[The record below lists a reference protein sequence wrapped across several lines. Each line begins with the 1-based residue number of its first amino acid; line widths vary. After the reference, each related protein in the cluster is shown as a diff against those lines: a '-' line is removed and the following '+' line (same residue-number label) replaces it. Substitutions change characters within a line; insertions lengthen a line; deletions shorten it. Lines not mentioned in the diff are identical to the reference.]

1 MAGKYALTEQ
11 HPRHTR
17 LTAALTRPA
26 DTAAYADGDI
36 IANSDTAPV
45 VNVLTGA
52 ALANGRGGIINNLI
66 LIDSNKAATAADLE
80 LWFFNSAYTATNDNA
95 AFAPTDAE
103 AESVELIVKLPASG
117 AIIGNAGA
125 AAAGNRI
132 YQINDINKNF
142 KCAANSQNLWWA
154 LVLRSAYTPVSAEK
168 FTLKLDIAQR

>member
-1 MAGKYALTEQ
+1 MSIYSRFER
-11 HPRHTR
+11 HPHHKR
-17 LTAALTRPA
+17 LTSVLTRSA
-26 DTAAYADGDI
+26 DTADYADGDI
-36 IANSDTAPV
+36 VANSATVPV

-52 ALANGRGGIINNLI
+52 ALANGRGGTIKSLI

-80 LWFFNSAYTATNDNA
+80 LWFFNAAYTATNDNA
-95 AFAPTDAE
+95 AFAPTDTE
-103 AESVELIVKLPASG
+103 AESVELIVKLPAAG

-132 YQINDINKNF
+132 YQINDIDKDF
-142 KCAANSQNLWWA
+142 RCAAASKNLWWA